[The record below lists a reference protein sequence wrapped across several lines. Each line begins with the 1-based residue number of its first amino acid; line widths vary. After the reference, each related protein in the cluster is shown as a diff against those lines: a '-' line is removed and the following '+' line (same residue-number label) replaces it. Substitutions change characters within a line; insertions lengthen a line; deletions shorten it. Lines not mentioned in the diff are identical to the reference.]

1 MTTTTSG
8 ALAPTS
14 SFGMIT
20 VQSIIPASPPVF
32 TIAGETFTAYPSG
45 LAISGTEV
53 FQGSTAITLFGT
65 AISLGSSEV
74 VIGTSTIPFASVTGL
89 GAAISSGL
97 GAGGIVSG
105 GGFGPTAT
113 STGAKESQVSAAG
126 QLEVKGSVAMVWCGI
141 MVLMIVVV

>member
-1 MTTTTSG
+1 
-8 ALAPTS
+8 
-14 SFGMIT
+14 MISA
-20 VQSIIPASPPVF
+20 QSIIPASPPIF

-53 FQGSTAITLFGT
+53 FQGSTAITLSGT

-97 GAGGIVSG
+97 GAGGSVSG
-105 GGFGPTAT
+105 GGFGHTAT
-113 STGAKESQVSAAG
+113 VTGPKESHVSAAG
-126 QLEVKGSVAMVWCGI
+126 QLEVRGNMMMVWFGMI
-141 MVLMIVVV
+141 VLMIVVV